1 MIRRIVS
8 FGTSIGIVLA
18 LLSSCVGNPL
28 LPNEIRFS
36 HQELSERMAKRF
48 PLEKNIA
55 GLLEIKLTRPIVGAR
70 EEIGK
75 ITRLGFTFDAEVKLA
90 LSHKTLFGTVILSG
104 IPRYNPIQHAI
115 FLNDAELDI
124 VRTDNMPDGLSA
136 ALAKAASGIAKDY
149 LDGKAIYSFKEED
162 LKRYGL
168 ALEPHR
174 IEVQRHGIVLVM
186 R

>member
-1 MIRRIVS
+1 MNRRVFS
-8 FGTSIGIVLA
+8 FGIGIILV
-18 LLSSCVGNPL
+18 LLSGCAGNPL

-70 EEIGK
+70 EELGK
-75 ITRLGFTFDAEVKLA
+75 ITRLGFTFDAEVNLP
-90 LSHKTLFGTVILSG
+90 LSHKTMFGTVIMSG
-104 IPRYNPIQHAI
+104 IPRYNPATREI

-124 VRTDNMPDGLSA
+124 VRTDKMPDGLSA
-136 ALAKAASGIAKDY
+136 ALAKAASGIAKGY

-168 ALEPHR
+168 TLEPQR
-174 IEVQRHGIVLVM
+174 IDVQRNGIVLVM